1 MSARW
6 VRCVQDYARC
16 GACGAPIARG
26 AAQLELVI
34 PNLQRHPV
42 RCADCAGPAPPD
54 LPPLVESA
62 SIAERVAA
70 LTRVGT
76 AAPGRTRGALKTLA
90 QADTWTPHRND

>member
-6 VRCVQDYARC
+6 VRCDYGARC
-16 GACGAPIARG
+16 GGCGQGIAIG
-26 AAQLELVI
+26 DPLLELAI
-34 PNLQRHPV
+34 PNLHRHPV
-42 RCADCAGPAPPD
+42 RCAACAGPAPPD